1 LKTNK
6 KSKEKIMKT
15 TFMAVRGLGV
25 GAAMLSILAS
35 APVAHA
41 ALIGDLS
48 ASTAGELG
56 AAAGPYLAQNFA
68 TPVVGPITGVTLDL
82 DFNQAA
88 VTAGTPLDV
97 YIYHANAF
105 GITAPFG
112 TNSLLGTVTP
122 VVAGATDYAV
132 NLTAGSNLKLTP
144 GLDYAIVVDTAL
156 AAGTVAWE
164 YTTSGAAATAN
175 AANAATFLSG
185 YTSADSFT
193 WSATS
198 GDVFQ
203 VQVVPEPSTNAI
215 MGFGALALLAM
226 KRMRS
231 KQS

>member
-1 LKTNK
+1 MEILKTNK
-6 KSKEKIMKT
+6 KSKERKMKT

-25 GAAMLSILAS
+25 GVVLLSIFAS

-41 ALIGDLS
+41 ALVGDLS
-48 ASTAGELG
+48 ASTVGESG
-56 AAAGPYLAQNFA
+56 AAAGPYLAQNIA

-88 VTAGTPLDV
+88 VTAGAPLDIYV
-97 YIYHANAF
+97 YHANAF
-105 GITAPFG
+105 GITAPLG
-112 TNSLLGTVTP
+112 LLGTVTP
-122 VVAGATDYAV
+122 TVAGATDYAV
-132 NLTAGSNLKLTP
+132 NINAGSNFKLTP
-144 GLDYAIVVDTAL
+144 GLDYAIELDTKL

-175 AANAATFLSG
+175 AANAASFLSG

-193 WSATS
+193 WSATT

-215 MGFGALALLAM
+215 MGFGALALLGI
-226 KRMRS
+226 KKMRS
-231 KQS
+231 KLS